1 MARRDRQLAFAARLG
16 RAFEPREE
24 LRRLPRSDT
33 LVCRCEDVGYGRLE
47 GFASA
52 REAKLATRAGM
63 GACQGRVCGAALEFL
78 MGWSPDSVRPP
89 AQPVRLGSFI
99 SEVAASSSIENGV
112 HR

>member
-1 MARRDRQLAFAARLG
+1 LRPCPGATASSPSPCGWSAPSRR
-16 RAFEPREE
+16 E

-63 GACQGRVCGAALEFL
+63 GACQGRVCGPALGFL
-78 MGWSPDSVRPP
+78 HGWEDGSVRAPLT
-89 AQPVRLGSFI
+89 PVPLGVLEGETAERGS
-99 SEVAASSSIENGV
+99 AG
-112 HR
+112 R